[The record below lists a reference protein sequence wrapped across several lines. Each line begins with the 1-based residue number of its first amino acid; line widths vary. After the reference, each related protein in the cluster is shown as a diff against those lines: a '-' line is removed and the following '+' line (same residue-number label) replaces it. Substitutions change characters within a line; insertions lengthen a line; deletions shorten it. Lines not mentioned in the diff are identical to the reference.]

1 MGQFDKVEFRS
12 YDYDGFKESLFQI
25 AKSEFDKWTDTL
37 ESNQGVMFIEWIA
50 FVAASVAYMQNF
62 HARQGFVPTVTE
74 AEALSNLAKQYAYDI
89 PNNTAALVTVK
100 ISNADGV
107 PFLADVI
114 IPEGTQLTTEGT
126 DSLIFETISPLT
138 IPAGSVF
145 GEVGAKN
152 QETKVE
158 GDTGD
163 GSSDFKSEM
172 TYGPFIQGSMI
183 VTVNGVIWSE
193 VDDFLDSDGTDEHF
207 RVEVSGEQVA
217 SVIFGD
223 GISGKVPEVN
233 ADIVYTYKVGG
244 GSEGNVPPG
253 SIVNIP
259 GTFFDVNNNPVDLVV
274 TNESASSGGGDRES
288 IEVTKLRLPKSIAA
302 KEITID
308 YEDFQANIGNVPG
321 VARVNVKTVNDDPAI
336 PENTVFCFILPANA
350 DTLEPALEAQILAE
364 MENNPRPLTQNM
376 ILVGPSFVN
385 IPIVIKDLIPE
396 PEDDDSSGVK
406 ANGTITILSNTFD
419 AGDAVVVNGVTLEN
433 NVDWVVGADEI
444 ESAVNLAAAI
454 TGSIDPLLDD
464 IEASSVGA
472 VVTVRARTTGPEG
485 NAYTLSDVDA
495 GTDNFD
501 LSGSTLENGEDS
513 TLQAEVREAID
524 TFFGRTNL
532 DEDGEYTVGFA
543 QTVYRNKLIWVI
555 QNVEAVLSFDLITP
569 AADVDLQLNE
579 FPTYTLQFLTT

>member
-12 YDYDGFKESLFQI
+12 YDYDGFKDSLFQI
-25 AKSEFDKWTDTL
+25 AKGEFDKWTDTL

-50 FVAASVAYMQNF
+50 FVAASLAYMQNF

-74 AEALSNLAKQYAYDI
+74 AEALANLAKQYAYEI

-114 IPEGTQLTTEGT
+114 IPEGTQLTTDGT
-126 DSLIFETISPLT
+126 ESLIFETIEDLT
-138 IPAGSVF
+138 IPQGAVF

-152 QETKVE
+152 QETKTE
-158 GDTGD
+158 GDVGD
-163 GSSDFKSEM
+163 GTSDFKSEM

-183 VTVNGVIWSE
+183 VTVNGVVWTQ
-193 VDDFLDSDGTDEHF
+193 VDDFLDSDGTDEHY
-207 RVEVSGEQVA
+207 RVEVNSDQIA
-217 SVIFGD
+217 KVIFGD
-223 GISGKVPEVN
+223 GVSGKVPEVN
-233 ADIVYTYKVGG
+233 ADIVYEYKVGG
-244 GSEGNVPPG
+244 GSVGNVPPG

-259 GTFFDVNNNPVDLVV
+259 GSFFDVNNNPVDLVV
-274 TNESASSGGGDRES
+274 INETESSGGGDRED

-302 KEITID
+302 KEITIN
-308 YEDFQANIGNVPG
+308 YEDFQVNIGNVPG
-321 VARVNVKTVNDDPAI
+321 VARVNVKTVNDDPQI

-350 DTLEPALEAQILAE
+350 DTLEPALEAQILEE
-364 MENNPRPLTQNM
+364 MEKNPRPLTQNM

-385 IPIVIKDLIPE
+385 IPIVIKDLVPE
-396 PEDDDSSGVK
+396 PEDDDGTGIR
-406 ANGTITILSNTFD
+406 ANGTITILDNGFD
-419 AGDAVVVNGVTLEN
+419 VGDAAIVNGVALEA

-454 TGSIDPLLDD
+454 TDSLDPLLAD

-485 NAYTLSDVDA
+485 NAYTLAEIDA
-495 GTDNFD
+495 GTDNLD
-501 LSGSTLENGEDS
+501 LSGPTLENGEDS
-513 TLQAEVREAID
+513 TLQAQVRAALEE
-524 TFFGRTNL
+524 FFGRTNL

-555 QNVEAVLSFDLITP
+555 QNVESVKSFDLVTP
-569 AADVDLQLNE
+569 AGDTQLELNE
-579 FPTYTLQFLTT
+579 FPTYTLQFTTT